1 MELFGGVID
10 CRAFGENFGDGD
22 VFGIAGSGEETAAR
36 PELLS
41 PCAPATIAVPAVM
54 ATATAVMRN
63 DLFMHCFF
71 HGAHR
76 TKLRRSAQ

>member
-1 MELFGGVID
+1 
-10 CRAFGENFGDGD
+10 
-22 VFGIAGSGEETAAR
+22 
-36 PELLS
+36 
-41 PCAPATIAVPAVM
+41 VPAVM